1 MGLFHF
7 IEKQDAIW
15 SFANSVSQHASLVMA
30 NVAGGRANELTDA
43 VLFHIF
49 GHVEANKFPLIA
61 EEKLSERFGQL
72 SLANSGGSSKKKHS
86 VRTTGIGKPRHG
98 RSYLPG
104 HGVNRMVL
112 ADDSFSKRIFHPQQA
127 QLFIRGQA
135 LNGDTRPL
143 SNNLGHVIAGN
154 ALLICARRLTGSE

>member
-15 SFANSVSQHASLVMA
+15 SFAHSVSQHAALVRA
-30 NVAGGRANELTDA
+30 KVAGGRANELTDA

-49 GHVEANKFPLIA
+49 GHVEANKFPLVA

-72 SLANSGGSSKKKHS
+72 SLANSGGSRKKKHA

-98 RSYLPG
+98 RSDLLG
-104 HGVNRMVL
+104 HRVNRMVL
-112 ADDSFSKRIFHPQQA
+112 ANDSFSKRIFHPQQA
-127 QLFIRGQA
+127 QLLIRGQT
-135 LNGDTRPL
+135 LDRDTRPL
-143 SNNLGHVIAGN
+143 SNNV
-154 ALLICARRLTGSE
+154 S